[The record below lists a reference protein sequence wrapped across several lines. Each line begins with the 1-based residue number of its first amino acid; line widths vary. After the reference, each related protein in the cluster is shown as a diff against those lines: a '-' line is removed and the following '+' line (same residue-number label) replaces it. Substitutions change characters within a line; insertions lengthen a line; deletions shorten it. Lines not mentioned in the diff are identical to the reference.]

1 MKNKLSYSELYYIL
15 NELHDCLQQ
24 DNYPTL
30 YLETLEEVQHTLLI
44 LELLNIAHS
53 SNNFCFYLHTN
64 IISFNTN
71 TSRYQFY
78 QHS

>member
-44 LELLNIAHS
+44 LELLNIAHTLTTRMIIDV
-53 SNNFCFYLHTN
+53 NLH
-64 IISFNTN
+64 I
-71 TSRYQFY
+71 
-78 QHS
+78 HMM

>member
-15 NELHDCLQQ
+15 SELHDRLQQ

-30 YLETLEEVQHTLLI
+30 YLETLKEVQHALLI

-53 SNNFCFYLHTN
+53 SKIN
-64 IISFNTN
+64 
-71 TSRYQFY
+71 
-78 QHS
+78 

>member
-15 NELHDCLQQ
+15 NELLDCLQQ

-53 SNNFCFYLHTN
+53 SKIN
-64 IISFNTN
+64 
-71 TSRYQFY
+71 
-78 QHS
+78 